1 MAKKPLHAKTVTHHE
16 SGKSTVITG
25 SDYFIVQEK
34 AAAQLRTWDAAWQ
47 RAEQARLMKER
58 AKSDQDQQR
67 QRANQQRQLACDERQ
82 LAKELAAQQKE
93 AAAAYKQDRVDEA
106 SDLTAAAQAAFT
118 ALRGVLLHTLSVDD
132 KVKWSTLKQAGAFP
146 ERPPVKPSIPE
157 LRLKPISPE
166 PLRTDPAFSY
176 PPPEPDGLLIKPAK
190 PFHKDPK
197 FQPQLGFVKGL
208 LTSSTVRE
216 QMAKEACNQATERW
230 QRDCEAVEK
239 HNFKLLATTNDR
251 HQKMLQAHFEEAL
264 EIWQRHRDEASAE
277 NERRTAEHAKL
288 VADSGPAWD
297 EARAQFASRKAAF
310 EQDQRMHNEQV
321 DAHQL
326 GYEQAE
332 PGAVYDYFDLVLNN
346 STYPDAI
353 PREWD
358 MEYLPESRMLVL
370 DMRLPAPTDL
380 PRLKEV
386 RYVASKDEL
395 KESFINDAEANA
407 LYDGLLYQIV
417 LRTVHELFESDY
429 ANTLDAVVV
438 NGIVHSID
446 KTSGKAVQPCV
457 LSLQTSKE
465 AFSKIDLSQV
475 DPKACFKAL
484 KGVGSS
490 QLHGLA
496 AVAPIL
502 KLDTA
507 DRRFVSSYDVAD
519 TLDAGTNLAAMD
531 WEDFEHLVRE
541 VFEKEFG
548 SSGGEVKVTR
558 ASRDGGV
565 DAVAFDPDP
574 IRGGKIVI
582 QAKRY
587 ANTVGVS
594 AVRDLYGT
602 VMNEGANKGILVST
616 ANYGPDAYEFANG
629 KPLTLLNGGNLL
641 HLLAKHGH
649 KATIDLQ
656 AARMK

>member
-1 MAKKPLHAKTVTHHE
+1 MATKQLHSKIVTHHE
-16 SGKSTVITG
+16 SGKSRVITG
-25 SDYFIVQEK
+25 FDYFIVQEK
-34 AAAQLRTWDAAWQ
+34 AAAQLKTWDAAWQ
-47 RAEQARLMKER
+47 RSEQARLSREQARFDK
-58 AKSDQDQQR
+58 DQQR
-67 QRANQQRQLACDERQ
+67 QRAGQKRQLASDQRQLAREQ
-82 LAKELAAQQKE
+82 AALQKE
-93 AAAAYKQDRVDEA
+93 AAAAYKQDRLDEA
-106 SDLTAAAQAAFT
+106 SDLTTAAQS
-118 ALRGVLLHTLSVDD
+118 ALNTLREVLLHTLSIDD
-132 KVKWSTLKQAGAFP
+132 KVQWSTLKQSGAFT

-157 LRLKPISPE
+157 LRLKPIGIE
-166 PLRTDPAFSY
+166 PLRTDQAFSY
-176 PPPEPDGLLIKPAK
+176 PPPEPEGLLPKPAK
-190 PFHKDPK
+190 PFHRDPK
-197 FQPQLGFVKGL
+197 FQPKLGFVKGL

-251 HQKMLQAHFEEAL
+251 HQKMLQAHFEEAVQ
-264 EIWQRHRDEASAE
+264 IWQRHHDEVTAE
-277 NERRTAEHAKL
+277 NELRTAEHAKL
-288 VADSGPAWD
+288 VAESGPAWD
-297 EARAQFASRKAAF
+297 EMRAQFASRKAAF
-310 EQDQRMHNEQV
+310 EQDQRLHNEHV
-321 DAHQL
+321 DAHQA
-326 GYEQAE
+326 GYEQSE

-346 STYPDAI
+346 SAYPDCI

-358 MEYLPESRMLVL
+358 MEYLAESRMLVL
-370 DMRLPAPTDL
+370 DMRLPAPNDL

-386 RYVASKDEL
+386 RYVATKDEF
-395 KESFINDAEANA
+395 KESFINDAEANS
-407 LYDGLLYQIV
+407 LYDALLYQIV
-417 LRTVHELFESDY
+417 LRTAHELFESDY
-429 ANTLDAVVV
+429 ANTLDAVVI

-446 KTSGKAVQPCV
+446 KTSGNAVQPCV

>member
-1 MAKKPLHAKTVTHHE
+1 MATKPMYSVTVTHRE
-16 SGKSTVITG
+16 SGKSRVITG

-34 AAAQLRTWDAAWQ
+34 ADAQMQTWQAAWQ
-47 RAEQARLMKER
+47 KAEHARLLKER
-58 AKSDQDQQR
+58 EKSDR
-67 QRANQQRQLACDERQ
+67 EQQRQLASDQRQ
-82 LAKELAAQQKE
+82 SAKELAARQKE
-93 AAAAYKQDRVDEA
+93 AAAAYKQDRMDEA
-106 SDLTAAAQAAFT
+106 SDLTAAAQAALT

-132 KVKWSTLKQAGAFP
+132 KVKWGALKHTGPFP
-146 ERPPVKPSIPE
+146 ERPPIKPEIPE
-157 LRLKPISPE
+157 LRLKTINPE
-166 PLRTDPAFSY
+166 PLRTDPEFNY
-176 PPPEPDGLLIKPAK
+176 PPNEPDGLLPKPAK
-190 PFHKDPK
+190 PFHRDQK
-197 FQPQLGFVKGL
+197 FQPQLGFIKGL
-208 LTSSTVRE
+208 LTSSKARE
-216 QMAKEACNQATERW
+216 LMAKEAFTQATERW
-230 QRDCEAVEK
+230 QSDCEVVEQHNQRLLDAV
-239 HNFKLLATTNDR
+239 NLR
-251 HQKMLQAHFEEAL
+251 HQKLMQKRFDEAHQLWAS
-264 EIWQRHRDEASAE
+264 HRDEVTAD

-288 VADSGPAWD
+288 VAESGPAWE
-297 EARAQFASRKAAF
+297 EARASYASRKAAF
-310 EQDQRMHNEQV
+310 EQDLRLHNEQV
-321 DAHQL
+321 DAHQA
-326 GYEQAE
+326 GYEQSE

-346 STYPDAI
+346 SAYPDCI

-358 MEYLPESRMLVL
+358 MEYLAESRMLVL

-386 RYVASKDEL
+386 RYVATKDEF
-395 KESFINDAEANA
+395 KESFINDAEANS
-407 LYDGLLYQIV
+407 LYDALLYQIV
-417 LRTVHELFESDY
+417 LRTAHELFESDY
-429 ANTLDAVVV
+429 ANTLDAVVI

-446 KTSGKAVQPCV
+446 KTSGNAVQPCV

-502 KLDTA
+502 KLDTS
-507 DRRFVSSYDVAD
+507 DRRFVASYDVAD

-548 SSGGEVKVTR
+548 ASGGEVKVTQ

-602 VMNEGANKGILVST
+602 VMSEGANKGILVST